1 MTVQEIIDEF
11 EKGCSNTV
19 YSGKPEDCPT
29 CVRAFVRA
37 LQAQVDL
44 LRLTQSPQAA
54 RDQAAIVKRNIYW
67 GGFWY

>member
-19 YSGKPEDCPT
+19 HSGKPEDCPT

-37 LQAQVDL
+37 LQAQVD
-44 LRLTQSPQAA
+44 RDKAA
-54 RDQAAIVKRNIYW
+54 TSALGIFCLGRT
-67 GGFWY
+67 WYGVC